1 MDPSLLWNQVA
12 LEANRVSHTTGPN
25 EQTGPTL
32 SSRAL
37 AIVHLVMYDAYNWS
51 TRVDMRSHNQLG

>member
-1 MDPSLLWNQVA
+1 MDPILLWNQVA

-37 AIVHLVMYDAYNWS
+37 AIVHLALYDAYN
-51 TRVDMRSHNQLG
+51 